1 MSAHIPSSA
10 PTPRSRRHADDAPRP
25 HRADRDGWRTGV
37 RLEIDAGGT
46 IASLETGVDARAF
59 DADVLLPAPTN
70 VHSHAFQRAMAGRAE
85 RRGPDGRDS
94 FWSWRALMY
103 RFLERLGPDDIEAI
117 AAFVQ
122 LEMLEAGFAAVAEFH
137 YLHHAPDGAEYAD
150 LGELSA
156 RIAAA
161 AETTGIGLTLLPTLY
176 AVGGC
181 DGRALEGGQRRFG
194 NDETRFAALH
204 ERAANALRSL
214 PGDAR
219 LGVAAHSLRAV
230 SPAQLRFAATL
241 APDAPFHLH
250 VAEQP
255 AEIDEVRRALGAR
268 PVEWLLANHDV
279 GARWCLIHATH
290 VDDAELAG
298 LASSGAVAGLC
309 PITEANLGDGLFEA
323 ERHLDAGGALGL
335 GTDSNLR
342 VSLAGEL
349 RTLEHGQRLRDGAR
363 AVLADA
369 ARSTGRRLLEE
380 ACAGGARA
388 AGRASGAIEAGR
400 LADLVALDAS
410 ATSLLGTDGD
420 TTIDAFVF
428 AGGDDA
434 VTDVWA
440 AGRHVVRDGRHVRR
454 DAIEARYRTTLLA
467 LSAHL

>member
-1 MSAHIPSSA
+1 MA
-10 PTPRSRRHADDAPRP
+10 TLHARTALT
-25 HRADRDGWRTGV
+25 ADGWRTGV
-37 RLEIDAGGT
+37 RLEIGGDGA
-46 IASLETGVDARAF
+46 IRSIETGVEVPAAGAGL

-70 VHSHAFQRAMAGRAE
+70 LHSHAFQRAMAGRTE
-85 RRGPDGRDS
+85 RRGPDGTDS

-103 RFLERLGPDDIEAI
+103 RFLERLDPDDVEAI

-122 LEMLEAGFAAVAEFH
+122 MEMLEAGFAAVAEFH
-137 YLHHAPDGAEYAD
+137 YLHHDPDGAPYAD
-150 LGELSA
+150 VGELSA

-161 AETTGIGLTLLPTLY
+161 AETTGIGLTLLPVLY
-176 AVGGC
+176 AAGGC
-181 DGRALEGGQRRFG
+181 DGRALAGGQRRFG

-204 ERAANALRSL
+204 AWAADAVDSL

-241 APDAPFHLH
+241 VPDAPFHLH

-255 AEIDEVRRALGAR
+255 AEITEVRDALGAR

-279 GARWCLIHATH
+279 DARWCLIHATH
-290 VDDAELAG
+290 VDEAELAG
-298 LASSGAVAGLC
+298 LARSGAVVGLC

-323 ERHLDAGGALGL
+323 RRYLGAGGALGV
-335 GTDSNLR
+335 GSDSNLR

-388 AGRASGAIEAGR
+388 AGRPSGAIAPGR
-400 LADLVALDAS
+400 LADLVALDGS
-410 ATSLLGTDGD
+410 ATSLLGTEADA
-420 TTIDAFVF
+420 TIDAFVF
-428 AGGDDA
+428 AGGDGA

-440 AGRHVVRDGRHVRR
+440 AGRRVVRGGRHVRR
-454 DAIEARYRTTLLA
+454 DAIEARYRTTVLD
-467 LSAHL
+467 LSAHA